1 MTDETQLRNSVI
13 DALADQKGTKA
24 NDYFAPDEIANNI
37 ENRTGEK
44 PSLMTLMAFFAN
56 SGATA
61 LNLLTI
67 GGGYWKFGPG
77 KPPRSQEIPAP
88 GRVSNV

>member
-37 ENRTGEK
+37 ENGTGEK
-44 PSLMTLMAFFAN
+44 PSLDDVNGIL
-56 SGATA
+56 
-61 LNLLTI
+61 
-67 GGGYWKFGPG
+67 
-77 KPPRSQEIPAP
+77 RE
-88 GRVSNV
+88 

>member
-13 DALADQKGTKA
+13 VALADQKGTKA

-37 ENRTGEK
+37 ENRTGQK
-44 PSLMTLMAFFAN
+44 PSLDDVNAILREQWGHGIEPA
-56 SGATA
+56 
-61 LNLLTI
+61 TI

-88 GRVSNV
+88 GSRV